1 MAEEPL
7 EGRSARSSDRALV
20 LTFTTLILLTPPILG
35 IFDMPLLIF
44 GVPLLHVYSFAVWLA
59 AIACGCWL
67 SHRTGSVQRP
77 PGERPEIRP
86 DGIQRC

>member
-7 EGRSARSSDRALV
+7 EGRSGRSSDRALV

-35 IFDMPLLIF
+35 IFDMPVFIF

-59 AIACGCWL
+59 AIGCGCWL
-67 SHRTGSVQRP
+67 SHQAGEEHAP
-77 PGERPEIRP
+77 PREHRETRP
-86 DGIQRC
+86 DGD